1 MSDQERFSLLAAT
14 RRIGWGGVGK
24 LRLILDQL
32 PCADVVLYGDEQ
44 FTAPINEFLGC
55 HHNFIDHPTR
65 RFDAALVINDP
76 GKANTIADLKVPVVY
91 VDSLPYIHRSERH
104 LPSLNKLAYYCA
116 QKHPV
121 ELFPLTSPL
130 LQNWPQIKWID
141 PIVPPMPKLRGGRGI
156 VVNVG
161 GLYVYDVAG
170 IESDLADQAV
180 ESYLSLVLFP
190 LVKFLHASGRK
201 ISAVCGNLSAENCKR
216 IRAILPDCQTIGP
229 QSPQAFERILTEADL
244 LITSPGSTTIL
255 QAMTI
260 KLPTLLLPPLN
271 NSQFYNAPI
280 FSRPGADLM
289 QWPANV
295 IDGAKI
301 ETAQVRG
308 ITAVFRYMFLSIVE
322 AARSPAIVENVAAMI
337 RNSVQN
343 APADG
348 VLMNCIEALGDA
360 GANQV
365 ADLVKRVA
373 QARLESLREA
383 PPVSPWGAQAISRR
397 SY

>member
-1 MSDQERFSLLAAT
+1 MSDQQRFSLLAAT

-44 FTAPINEFLGC
+44 FTTPINEFLGC
-55 HHNFIDHPTR
+55 HHNFIDHATQ

-76 GKANTIADLKVPVVY
+76 GKANAIADLKVPVVY

-121 ELFPLTSPL
+121 ELFPHTSPL
-130 LQNWPQIKWID
+130 LRNRPQIKWID
-141 PIVPPMPKLRGGRGI
+141 PIVPPMPKPRGGRGI

-170 IESDLADQAV
+170 IEPDLTDQAV
-180 ESYLSLVLFP
+180 DSYLSLVLFP
-190 LVKFLHASGRK
+190 LVTSLRASGRK
-201 ISAVCGNLSAENCKR
+201 VSAVCGNLSAESCSR
-216 IRAILPDCQTIGP
+216 IRAILPNCQAIGP
-229 QSPQAFERILTEADL
+229 QSPQDFERILADADL
-244 LITSPGSTTIL
+244 LITSPGSTTVL
-255 QAMTI
+255 QAMSI

-271 NSQFYNAPI
+271 NSQFYNSPI
-280 FSRPGADLM
+280 FSKPGADTM
-289 QWPANV
+289 QWPTRV
-295 IDGAKI
+295 IDPAKV
-301 ETAQVRG
+301 ESAQTQG
-308 ITAVFRYMFLSIVE
+308 ITAVFRYMFLSIIQ
-322 AARSPAIVENVAAMI
+322 AARSPAIVEEIAAMI
-337 RNSVQN
+337 GNLVHN

-373 QARLESLREA
+373 HDRVESLRHTA
-383 PPVSPWGAQAISRR
+383 PLTNISA
-397 SY
+397 

>member
-1 MSDQERFSLLAAT
+1 MSNPERFSLLAAT

-55 HHNFIDHPTR
+55 HHNFIDHATQ

-76 GKANTIADLKVPVVY
+76 GKANTIADLNVPVVY

-116 QKHPV
+116 QKHPI
-121 ELFPLTSPL
+121 ELFPHTSPL
-130 LQNWPQIKWID
+130 LQHWPQIKWID
-141 PIVPPMPKLRGGRGI
+141 PIVPTMPKPRGGRGI

-170 IESDLADQAV
+170 IEPDLANQAV
-180 ESYLSLVLFP
+180 DSYLRLVLFP
-190 LVKFLHASGRK
+190 LVNFLHASGRK
-201 ISAVCGNLSAENCKR
+201 ISAVCGNLSPESCSH
-216 IRAILPDCQTIGP
+216 IRAILPNCQAIGP
-229 QSPQAFERILTEADL
+229 QSPQAFERILAAADL

-255 QAMTI
+255 QAMSI

-280 FSRPGADLM
+280 FSRPGADIM
-289 QWPANV
+289 QWPARV
-295 IDGAKI
+295 IDATKI
-301 ETAQVRG
+301 ELAQIQG
-308 ITAVFRYMFLSIVE
+308 ITAVFRYMFLSIIE
-322 AARSPAIVENVAAMI
+322 AARSPAIVEEVAAMI
-337 RNSVQN
+337 RNSVHN

-348 VLMNCIEALGDA
+348 VLINCIEALGAA
-360 GANQV
+360 GAKQI

-373 QARLESLREA
+373 HARVELLRHT
-383 PPVSPWGAQAISRR
+383 SPLTNISV
-397 SY
+397 

>member
-1 MSDQERFSLLAAT
+1 MSDQQPFSLLAAT

-32 PCADVVLYGDEQ
+32 PSADVVLYGDEH

-76 GKANTIADLKVPVVY
+76 GKANAIADLKVPVVY

-121 ELFPLTSPL
+121 ELFPHTSPL
-130 LQNWPQIKWID
+130 LQNRPQIKWID
-141 PIVPPMPKLRGGRGI
+141 PIVPPMPKSRGGRGI

-170 IESDLADQAV
+170 VESDLTDQAV
-180 ESYLSLVLFP
+180 DSYLSLVLFP
-190 LVKFLHASGRK
+190 LLNFLRARGRK
-201 ISAVCGNLSAENCKR
+201 IFAVCGNLSPESCSR
-216 IRAILPDCQTIGP
+216 INAILPNCQTIGP
-229 QSPQAFERILTEADL
+229 QSPRAFERILGDADL

-255 QAMTI
+255 QAMSI

-280 FSRPGADLM
+280 FSRPGADTM
-289 QWPANV
+289 QWPSHV
-295 IDGAKI
+295 IDATKL
-301 ETAQVRG
+301 ELAQTQG
-308 ITAVFRYMFLSIVE
+308 ITAVFRYMFRSIVE
-322 AARSPAIVENVAAMI
+322 AARSPAIVEEVATMI
-337 RNSVQN
+337 GSSVHN
-343 APADG
+343 ASADG
-348 VLMNCIEALGDA
+348 VLINCIEALGA
-360 GANQV
+360 GGAQQV

-373 QARLESLREA
+373 HAPVESLRHT
-383 PPVSPWGAQAISRR
+383 SPLTRIGV
-397 SY
+397 